1 MANAHPTEILSL
13 PTESFAE
20 ALRRLDPASRALL
33 DLSLRRGMRPEE
45 IADVLGADPDTVV
58 SSRDHALEHV
68 ASDLGLEPG
77 ESLDELRARLA
88 ELPSENWTG
97 VEPAEPE
104 AEPEPSNVVHLPAR
118 TPIVEEDLEAAAA
131 TPATER
137 TSRAGRLLLLAL
149 VVAAAIVAI
158 VVAASG
164 GGSSKKH
171 PAASAPPPSSPKP
184 GPSGGTSAR
193 LVAVGPNG
201 AGATGTA
208 TVSGG
213 RLHLR
218 ITGLP
223 APQGGAYEVWLYN
236 SVIDALPIGSSTA
249 APVVIDA
256 KLPQGARHFRSLD
269 ISLEPADGNPAH
281 SGNSVMRVRLATL
294 LR

>member
-1 MANAHPTEILSL
+1 
-13 PTESFAE
+13 
-20 ALRRLDPASRALL
+20 
-33 DLSLRRGMRPEE
+33 
-45 IADVLGADPDTVV
+45 DVLGADPDTVV

-77 ESLDELRARLA
+77 ETLDELRARLA

-118 TPIVEEDLEAAAA
+118 TPIVEEDLEAAVA

-171 PAASAPPPSSPKP
+171 PAASAPPPSSRK
-184 GPSGGTSAR
+184 
-193 LVAVGPNG
+193 
-201 AGATGTA
+201 
-208 TVSGG
+208 
-213 RLHLR
+213 
-218 ITGLP
+218 P
-223 APQGGAYEVWLYN
+223 APN
-236 SVIDALPIGSSTA
+236 
-249 APVVIDA
+249 
-256 KLPQGARHFRSLD
+256 
-269 ISLEPADGNPAH
+269 
-281 SGNSVMRVRLATL
+281 
-294 LR
+294 